1 MSRRRSASGGTRRA
15 ASGAAQTRRLLAL
28 AEALQ
33 DNARRAGETALAA
46 SRTIAR
52 RHDLMAEAATDP
64 WRLAD
69 PEFSRMVTEKIAATA
84 EAGLASFAR
93 AQQVPVA
100 AIDRWLRTQG
110 EIALAAWTEA
120 SRLTLTPRSF
130 GLWLTLTQ
138 RSVESS
144 TVLAQAVAGVGAA
157 VVRAGLDPFHRTTT
171 ANARRLDRN

>member
-15 ASGAAQTRRLLAL
+15 ASGLAQTRRLLAL

-33 DNARRAGETALAA
+33 ENALRAGETAIAA

-52 RHDLMAEAATDP
+52 RHDLMAEAASDP
-64 WRLAD
+64 WRFAD
-69 PEFSRMVTEKIAATA
+69 PEFSRMVTEKIAATT

-93 AQQVPVA
+93 AQVPVA

-110 EIALAAWTEA
+110 EIAMAAWTEA

-144 TVLAQAVAGVGAA
+144 AVLAQAVAGVGAA
-157 VVRAGLDPFHRTTT
+157 VVRAGLDPFHRATT
-171 ANARRLDRN
+171 ANARRLDRD